1 MVLFDAN
8 IQSTRTNQVR
18 NYESARVSAPPKVRA
33 TEKEDGKVVYEWKVD
48 LMKSEK
54 HWMSWFKGL
63 TQSFLG
69 IHLPKLLM
77 LAEKERMDKELT
89 IA

>member
-1 MVLFDAN
+1 V
-8 IQSTRTNQVR
+8 
-18 NYESARVSAPPKVRA
+18 PPKVR
-33 TEKEDGKVVYEWKVD
+33 EVKGEDGKVHLEWKVD

-63 TQSFLG
+63 TASFLG
-69 IHLPKLLM
+69 IHMPKLLM
-77 LAEKERMDKELT
+77 LAEKDRMDKELT